1 MKNLQ
6 IHNSRFITYTDGVFT
21 VDILGGVDVQQI
33 ERMISTL
40 RITYQNYPPLRST
53 LDLYNDNQT
62 DKLIRTLCDKWQ
74 IQLLEVSKSVHS
86 MVTQLESY
94 KLERLKYPKNHQE
107 NAFELSGEEER
118 TAKKYL
124 SDKNLIKN
132 LQNDFQQI
140 GILGENENALIL
152 LFAMASHKYENP
164 FSVLCLAK
172 SGIGKSYLLQKLSEC
187 MPQNAVS
194 FHTQISEN
202 ALYYFDSHQIDGKV
216 LFIEDLEWTQ
226 KMLSPLA
233 TLQTQG
239 KLIKTRATKDKDG
252 MLHSTTFE
260 VSGKLCLIACAYS
273 EKNYDS
279 LSLPFLCLNL
289 NHSHTQDFNVMEYQ
303 KKIRAGLINK
313 DEITA
318 IQRRLK
324 CVLSCLNNTS
334 IINPYAPF
342 INLPDD
348 LPHPRKTLLLLLNF
362 IDTITFFFQ
371 YQRETVTDENTGEI
385 LIKTAPQDIE
395 LAFKLLK
402 NSLFRRADE
411 LSTTARGFYQWLKKY
426 LQEAKTNQFTALD
439 IRKAKRIHPRT
450 LNNYLQELKLF
461 SYVQIVGGNK
471 HREGFIYKLTDINEL
486 TELQNGIETSLKQ
499 TLEKVERLDTQI
511 KTKPTKNE
519 PEQPTAEPEPKENI
533 QAEPKQTEEQKRVR
547 ITDNYKHTLKLLLEL
562 EAKQPKRTYEPNDF
576 TRLTGRSYGIEA
588 SYLKTLW
595 EKKILDRE
603 MIDSQ
608 YIYRLAENY
617 EPNKID
623 PDKIKKAPERISK
636 RNRIDDKE
644 EHTLKLLLKMEAE
657 QQGREYQPHHFT
669 AITGRSKITEARHLK
684 TLWEQG
690 TLNREWKD
698 RQYFYTLKNQSTTT
712 SSKQV
717 SQNQLSN
724 SQTPKNKEKEAKK
737 Q

>member
-6 IHNSRFITYTDGVFT
+6 VHNSRFITYSDGIFT
-21 VDILGGVDVQQI
+21 IDILGGVDVQQI

-40 RITYQNYPPLRST
+40 RITYKDYPPLRST
-53 LDLYNDNQT
+53 LDLYNDNQS
-62 DKLIRTLCDKWQ
+62 DKLIRTLCDKWNTT
-74 IQLLEVSKSVHS
+74 LLETSKSVHS
-86 MVTQLESY
+86 LITQLESY

-107 NAFELSGEEER
+107 NTFELSQEEEK

-124 SDKNLIKN
+124 SDKNLIKH

-152 LFAMASHKYENP
+152 FLAMASHKYENP

-252 MLHSTTFE
+252 LLHSTTFE

-318 IQRRLK
+318 TQRRLK

-334 IINPYAPF
+334 VINPYATL

-362 IDTITFFFQ
+362 IDVITFFFQ
-371 YQRETVTDENTGEI
+371 YQRETVTDESTGEI

-426 LQEAKTNQFTALD
+426 LNEAKTNQFTALD

-450 LNNYLQELKLF
+450 LNNYLNELKLF

-471 HREGFIYKLTDINEL
+471 HREGFIYKLTDISEL
-486 TELQNGIETSLKQ
+486 TDLQNGIETSLKQ
-499 TLEKVERLDTQI
+499 TLEKISGKQ
-511 KTKPTKNE
+511 E
-519 PEQPTAEPEPKENI
+519 PKQTEQPTAEPEPEPKENI
-533 QAEPKQTEEQKRVR
+533 QAEPKQTEEPKRVR

-562 EAKQPKRTYEPNDF
+562 EAKEPKRTFEPNDF
-576 TRLTGRSYGIEA
+576 TKLTGRSYGIEA
-588 SYLKTLW
+588 VYLKTLW

-623 PDKIKKAPERISK
+623 PDKIKKAPERVK
-636 RNRIDDKE
+636 KVNRIDEKE
-644 EHTLKLLLKMEAE
+644 KHTLKLLLELEAKE
-657 QQGREYQPHHFT
+657 QGREYQPHHFT

-698 RQYFYTLKNQSTTT
+698 RQYFYTLNQSTTT

-717 SQNQLSN
+717 SQNPLSN
-724 SQTPKNKEKEAKK
+724 YQTLENKEKEAEK